1 MLCDEYISIQNLN
14 FFLRKRDSFWD
25 FFFFLQNQYLISSA
39 YRKYDVIN
47 IIHEDELW
55 NKVPNSLKNERYK
68 GFKLITIEVFFY
80 GFGPNIEVNLGW
92 DYGKPHV

>member
-1 MLCDEYISIQNLN
+1 MYMLCDEYISIQILI

-47 IIHEDELW
+47 IIHEDESW
-55 NKVPNSLKNERYK
+55 NKVPNRLKSERCK
-68 GFKLITIEVFFY
+68 GFKLITIEVFFLLVW
-80 GFGPNIEVNLGW
+80 P
-92 DYGKPHV
+92 

>member
-1 MLCDEYISIQNLN
+1 M
-14 FFLRKRDSFWD
+14 
-25 FFFFLQNQYLISSA
+25 ISSA

-55 NKVPNSLKNERYK
+55 NKVPNSLKSERCK

-80 GFGPNIEVNLGW
+80 GFGPNIEVNLDGIMEN
-92 DYGKPHV
+92 HMCNTAALN